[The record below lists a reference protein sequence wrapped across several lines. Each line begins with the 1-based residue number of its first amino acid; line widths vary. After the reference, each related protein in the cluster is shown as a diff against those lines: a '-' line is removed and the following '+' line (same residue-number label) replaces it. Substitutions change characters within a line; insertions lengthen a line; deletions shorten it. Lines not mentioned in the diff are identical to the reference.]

1 MEAMRRDAIQRQFK
15 NETEKF
21 TEKNESM
28 QK

>member
-21 TEKNESM
+21 TEKNEDI